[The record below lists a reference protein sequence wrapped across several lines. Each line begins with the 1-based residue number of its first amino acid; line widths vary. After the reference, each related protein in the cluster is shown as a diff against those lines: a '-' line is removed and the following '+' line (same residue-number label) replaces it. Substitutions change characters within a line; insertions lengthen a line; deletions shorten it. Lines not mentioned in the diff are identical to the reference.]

1 MTPRVVFPVNIRF
14 LDKNSI
20 SDARRIGYRKIG
32 DALRMDLQ
40 VIVNMLKCRDKEHL
54 SEYINEYKVNER
66 NGEINPKEIRL
77 KLQEQSKN
85 E

>member
-1 MTPRVVFPVNIRF
+1 MTPKVVFPVNIRF

-54 SEYINEYKVNER
+54 SEYINEYKVNEC

-77 KLQEQSKN
+77 KLQEQNKN